1 MVLSTETSYI
11 VIPFSSSSTNRT
23 YISGLFFYLY
33 RIFYA
38 PVQITTFVLQ
48 MATHKASPASSPTHA
63 FVAGGGSDR
72 YKCEAITFVPVVA
85 TDRYKCENICTRSCY
100 GPIQVCNGYPPPR
113 PGPPPHSSSSSLQLE
128 LPLPQWCPREFLP
141 DLRRFLH
148 DLTH

>member
-100 GPIQVCNGYPPPR
+100 GPIQVCNGYPPPPAR
-113 PGPPPHSSSSSLQLE
+113 APLPT
-128 LPLPQWCPREFLP
+128 LPLPLSNSSSPSPNGALGSFCPICDDFS
-141 DLRRFLH
+141 
-148 DLTH
+148 TI